1 MWGGKGPAISV
12 SPALPALL
20 AVFVLLS
27 SPPVLTAVLLAAAL
41 HECGHWIVLRRWGGR
56 VERLR
61 LTAFGAEMDVGSTAR
76 LSYGAEMG
84 IVLAG
89 PAVNL
94 LLAVALAALG
104 RVWSGAY
111 LFAGANLVLGAFNL
125 LPSPPLDGGRLLWL
139 AVAWLTEPFTADRI
153 TAMAG
158 LAVSAALVLCGV
170 ALTCRAGGSPF
181 LLLGAMGVLWA
192 NLREIGLVKSS
203 AAG

>member
-1 MWGGKGPAISV
+1 M

-20 AVFVLLS
+20 TVFVLLA
-27 SPPVLTAVLLAAAL
+27 SPPVLAAVLLAAAL
-41 HECGHWIVLRRWGGR
+41 HEAGHWTVLRRCGGR

-104 RVWSGAY
+104 RWWSGAY
-111 LFAGANLVLGAFNL
+111 LFAGANLVLGIFNL

-139 AVAWLTEPFTADRI
+139 ALAWFTEPFTADRI
-153 TAMAG
+153 TSVVGIAASG
-158 LAVSAALVLCGV
+158 ALVLCGV
-170 ALTCRAGGSPF
+170 ALTCRTGGSPF
-181 LLLGAMGVLWA
+181 LLLASLGLLGT
-192 NLREIGLVKSS
+192 NLREMGLAKSP